1 MAHGQQEASRHILH
15 MDLDT
20 FFVSVERRKDPRLN
34 KKPVIIGGS
43 SGRGVVASCSYE
55 TRQFGV
61 RSGMPMRTALAK
73 CPEAYVVKGDH
84 EQYSY
89 YSDMISELVS
99 ERVPVFE
106 KASIDEFYADM
117 TGMDRFFGC
126 YRYAQELREEV
137 LKEIGLPISMGLS
150 INKLV
155 SKVSCGEA
163 KPNGALHIPGQEA
176 KPFLGP
182 LHVQKLPGVG
192 PKLLPQLSSMGVSRI
207 NMLRRIPRFYLEQ
220 EFGKAG
226 IALHKKAH
234 AVDETPVVPYSE
246 RKSLSTERTFQ
257 TDTIDADFLQARI
270 VAMVEQLAFQLRQQ
284 QRLTGC
290 VTVKIR
296 YTDFKTYTRQQ
307 VIPYTNQE
315 QTLIQTAKEFF
326 AELYNRRQLV
336 RLIGVKFSKLVP
348 GSHQMDLFLDDA
360 RQLNLDQ
367 AMDRVRQR
375 YGHDAVAR
383 AVSF

>member
-1 MAHGQQEASRHILH
+1 MTHTQQSEGRHILH

-20 FFVSVERRKDPRLN
+20 FFVSVERRKDPRLQS
-34 KKPVIIGGS
+34 KPVIIGGS

-84 EQYSY
+84 EQYSQ
-89 YSDMISELVS
+89 YSDMISELVA

-126 YRYAQELREEV
+126 YRYAKELRQEV

-155 SKVSCGEA
+155 SKVGCGEA
-163 KPNGALHIPGQEA
+163 KPNGDLHIPGQQA

-182 LHVQKLPGVG
+182 LHVRKLPGVG

-207 NMLRRIPRFYLEQ
+207 NMLRRIPQFYLQQ
-220 EFGKAG
+220 EFGQAG
-226 IALHKKAH
+226 MSLYKKAH
-234 AVDETPVVPYSE
+234 AIDETPVVPFSE
-246 RKSLSTERTFQ
+246 RKSLSTERTFH
-257 TDTIDADFLQARI
+257 TDTIDIAFLQAKVTGMI
-270 VAMVEQLAFQLRQQ
+270 EQLAFQLREQ

-290 VTVKIR
+290 VTVKLR

-315 QTLIQTAKEFF
+315 RTLIQTAKEVF
-326 AELYNRRQLV
+326 AQLYNRRQLV
-336 RLIGVKFSKLVP
+336 RLVGVKFSKLVP
-348 GSHQMDLFLDDA
+348 GNQQMDLFLDDT
-360 RQLNLDQ
+360 RYLNLDQ
-367 AMDRVRQR
+367 AMDRMRR
-375 YGHDAVAR
+375 RFGKKAVAR
-383 AVSF
+383 AESL